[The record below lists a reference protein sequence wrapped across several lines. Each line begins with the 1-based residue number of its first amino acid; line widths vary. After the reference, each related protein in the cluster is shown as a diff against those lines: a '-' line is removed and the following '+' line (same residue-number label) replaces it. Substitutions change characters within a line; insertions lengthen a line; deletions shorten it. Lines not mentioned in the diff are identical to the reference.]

1 MIRRPPLQSVRFD
14 FVGSSACDP
23 ATGSTAFGVAAAL
36 TSCTLSRCAGSR
48 CAGGGAG
55 LKVESSLFHSGRSED
70 FDDAMAIS
78 GHCTTAKLR
87 MTSHRPMI
95 YPPVAHRFWHTSA
108 FATILADYR
117 KSDAAAM
124 GIGLDRGVFW
134 MSAARD
140 TRQTRPSEDGQM
152 TRLTK

>member
-14 FVGSSACDP
+14 FGGSLSCDP
-23 ATGSTAFGVAAAL
+23 ATGPGEFGVAAAL
-36 TSCTLSRCAGSR
+36 TSRALSR

-108 FATILADYR
+108 RATILADYR
-117 KSDAAAM
+117 KPDAPAM
-124 GIGLDRGVFW
+124 GIGLDGGLFG
-134 MSAARD
+134 MSAMSDAR
-140 TRQTRPSEDGQM
+140 
-152 TRLTK
+152 

>member
-1 MIRRPPLQSVRFD
+1 MIRRPPLQSLLFD
-14 FVGSSACDP
+14 FVGSSAGDP
-23 ATGSTAFGVAAAL
+23 ATGSAAFGVATAV
-36 TSCTLSRCAGSR
+36 TSCTLSRCTGSRCAGSR
-48 CAGGGAG
+48 GAEALCAGGGAG
-55 LKVESSLFHSGRSED
+55 LKAESSLFHSGRSED

-117 KSDAAAM
+117 KSDA
-124 GIGLDRGVFW
+124 
-134 MSAARD
+134 
-140 TRQTRPSEDGQM
+140 
-152 TRLTK
+152 

>member
-1 MIRRPPLQSVRFD
+1 MIRRPPLQSVLFD
-14 FVGSSACDP
+14 FTGSSACDP
-23 ATGSTAFGVAAAL
+23 ATGSAEFGVAAAL
-36 TSCTLSRCAGSR
+36 TSCPLSR

-55 LKVESSLFHSGRSED
+55 LRAESSLFHSGRSED

-140 TRQTRPSEDGQM
+140 TRQTRPSE
-152 TRLTK
+152 

>member
-1 MIRRPPLQSVRFD
+1 MIRRPPLQSVLCD

-36 TSCTLSRCAGSR
+36 TSCPLSWCAGSR
-48 CAGGGAG
+48 CADGGVG

-95 YPPVAHRFWHTSA
+95 YPPVANCFWHTMA
-108 FATILADYR
+108 RATILAGYR
-117 KSDAAAM
+117 KPDVPAI
-124 GIGLDRGVFW
+124 GIGLDGGVFW
-134 MSAARD
+134 MSAVQD
-140 TRQTRPSEDGQM
+140 TRKRAVRRHQND
-152 TRLTK
+152 KV